1 MELRKDYILDR
12 WVIIASK
19 RGQRPYEFKPK
30 NDEAPITKDNC
41 IFCPGKEANTPG
53 EIGRLSDKKGNW
65 RIRWFP
71 NKFNAV
77 ERQGEPAIKNAD
89 TFFTYS
95 DAYGRHEIIVETNEH
110 QKQLAD
116 LDEEEIKDLL
126 MVYSNRIELLEKEPN
141 TAYVSVFK
149 NSGKEAGTSLVHS
162 HSQIISLNVLPT
174 EVQQK
179 INAIKKFKSC
189 PYCDIL
195 KIESKGAR
203 AAYENETVIAFTP
216 YASRF
221 NYEVWL
227 FPKKH
232 HKKLKDFSE
241 KEIFDMAKAIKKII
255 LRLKEIKADY
265 NMLLFYSPQGE
276 ELHFHIQILPRIAE
290 WAGFELGS
298 GVVVNT
304 VSPEEAAGFY
314 GRL

>member
-19 RGQRPYEFKPK
+19 RGQRPYEFKAK
-30 NDEAPITKDNC
+30 NEENSITKEKC
-41 IFCPGKEANTPG
+41 MFCPGNEANTPG
-53 EIGRLSDKKGNW
+53 EIGRLSDEKGNW

-77 ERQGEPAIKNAD
+77 DKQGEPAIKTAD
-89 TFFTYS
+89 NFFTYS

-110 QKQLAD
+110 QKQLVD
-116 LDEEEIKDLL
+116 LDEEEIKEIL

-162 HSQIISLNVLPT
+162 HSQIISLNILPT
-174 EVQQK
+174 EVQHK
-179 INAIKKFKSC
+179 INATKKFKSC
-189 PYCDIL
+189 PYCEVL
-195 KIESKGAR
+195 KTESKGAR
-203 AAYENETVIAFTP
+203 AVYENETVTVFTP
-216 YASRF
+216 YAPRF

-232 HKKLKDFSE
+232 CKRLKEFSE
-241 KEIFDMAKAIKKII
+241 KETRDMTKAIKKII
-255 LRLKEIKADY
+255 LKLKEIKADY
-265 NMLLFYSPQGE
+265 NMAIFYSPQGE
-276 ELHFHIQILPRIAE
+276 DMHFHIQILPRIAE

-298 GVVVNT
+298 GIVVNT
-304 VSPEEAAGFY
+304 VSPEEAAIFY
-314 GRL
+314 KS